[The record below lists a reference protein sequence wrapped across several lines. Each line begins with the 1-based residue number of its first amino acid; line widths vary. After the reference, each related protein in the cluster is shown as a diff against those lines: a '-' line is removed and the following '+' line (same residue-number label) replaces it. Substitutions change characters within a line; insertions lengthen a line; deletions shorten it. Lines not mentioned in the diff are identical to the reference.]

1 MLLYI
6 LLPNAL
12 IVAIAVIYLVYHFC
26 KKRACSS
33 SRVKNLN
40 TVELALLV
48 LHAVCGP
55 FVAALLTGDAEGF
68 LAMTLTFFVSLPLSI
83 GSFMVGIRRLHD
95 LNRTGWF
102 MLLVFIPVVNLIFAI
117 YLLFFK
123 GTEGYNNYGAD
134 PLQF

>member
-1 MLLYI
+1 MLKEIFTTEGRLNRLPYLKYMAI
-6 LLPNAL
+6 LFVASC
-12 IVAIAVIYLVYHFC
+12 IVNVLV
-26 KKRACSS
+26 
-33 SRVKNLN
+33 
-40 TVELALLV
+40 
-48 LHAVCGP
+48 P

-102 MLLVFIPVVNLIFAI
+102 MLLVFIPIVNLLFAI